1 VGRRS
6 GLGRGLG
13 ALIPNADAGSAD
25 DSVLRELP
33 IALVRP
39 NRYQPRAHFDDEALS
54 SLAASVRELG
64 VLQPVLVR
72 PVDDHFE
79 LVAGERRWRAAQLV
93 GLTSIP
99 ALVREVGDTNS
110 LEQAL
115 VENLHREDLS
125 PLEEAAAF
133 QQLVDDFQLS
143 YEQVGQ
149 RVGKGRSTVANAI
162 RLLQLPPSI
171 QKLVNEKALAAG
183 HARAL
188 LSLES
193 ADLQELL
200 AERVVSEELSV
211 RATEEAVR
219 HIQAKMAEAEAG
231 GDAPAA
237 PDAPADPDAT
247 KLGERPPGVYELEEA
262 LSEHLDTRVQIV
274 LGGKQRGKITLT
286 FAGYDDLE
294 RICRV
299 ITDGREPAL

>member
-13 ALIPNADAGSAD
+13 ALIPNADAGTGEN
-25 DSVLRELP
+25 SVLRELP

-39 NRYQPRAHFDDEALS
+39 NRYQPRGHFDDDALS
-54 SLAASVRELG
+54 SLAASIRELG

-79 LVAGERRWRAAQLV
+79 LVAGERRWRASQIV

-99 ALVREVGDTNS
+99 ALVRDVGDTNS

-133 QQLVDDFQLS
+133 QQLVEDFSLS

-149 RVGKGRSTVANAI
+149 RVGKSRSAVANAI
-162 RLLQLPPSI
+162 RLMQLPAPI
-171 QKLVNEKALAAG
+171 QKLVNEKALTAG

-188 LSLES
+188 LSLET
-193 ADLQELL
+193 AELQELL
-200 AERVVSEELSV
+200 SERIIGEDLSV

-219 HIQAKMAEAEAG
+219 HVQAQMAAEDARRADG
-231 GDAPAA
+231 AEGDV
-237 PDAPADPDAT
+237 AD
-247 KLGERPPGVYELEEA
+247 LGQRPPGLYDFEEQ
-262 LSEHLDTRVQIV
+262 LSEHLDTRVQIQ

-299 ITDGREPAL
+299 ITDGRERLS

>member
-13 ALIPNADAGSAD
+13 ALIPNAESGGFDE
-25 DSVLRELP
+25 SVLRELP

-39 NRYQPRAHFDDEALS
+39 NRYQPRDHFDDDALA
-54 SLAASVRELG
+54 SLAASIRELG

-72 PVDDHFE
+72 PIDDHFE
-79 LVAGERRWRAAQLV
+79 LVAGERRWRAAQVV

-99 ALVREVGDTNS
+99 ALVRDVAATAS

-125 PLEEAAAF
+125 PLEEAVAF
-133 QQLVDDFQLS
+133 QQLVDDFQFS

-149 RVGKGRSTVANAI
+149 RVGKSRSAVANAI
-162 RLLQLPPSI
+162 RLLQLPTPI
-171 QKLVNEKALAAG
+171 QRLVNEKALSAG

-188 LSLES
+188 LAIEP
-193 ADLQELL
+193 AEVQQLL
-200 AERVVSEELSV
+200 AERIVSEDLSV

-219 HIQAKMAEAEAG
+219 HTQAQLAES
-231 GDAPAA
+231 DAPEKE
-237 PDAPADPDAT
+237 PT
-247 KLGERPPGVYELEEA
+247 SVGQRPPGLYDFEEL
-262 LSEHLDTRVQIV
+262 LSERLDTRVQIA

-286 FAGYDDLE
+286 FAGYEDLE

-299 ITDGREPAL
+299 IVDGPERAVVEDPTEHIGL

>member
-13 ALIPNADAGSAD
+13 ALIPNADAGSYE

-39 NRYQPRAHFDDEALS
+39 NRYQPRGHFDDDALS
-54 SLAASVRELG
+54 SLAASIRELG

-79 LVAGERRWRAAQLV
+79 LVAGERRWRAAQIV

-99 ALVREVGDTNS
+99 ALVRPVGDTVS

-143 YEQVGQ
+143 FEQVGK
-149 RVGKGRSTVANAI
+149 RVGKSRSAVANSV
-162 RLLQLPPSI
+162 RLLQLPAPI
-171 QKLVNEKALAAG
+171 QKMVNEKALTAG

-188 LSLES
+188 LSLET
-193 ADLQELL
+193 AELQELM
-200 AERVVSEELSV
+200 AERVVGEDLSV
-211 RATEEAVR
+211 RATEDAVR
-219 HIQAKMAEAEAG
+219 TVQARMAAEDARDGDDGGG
-231 GDAPAA
+231 GDA
-237 PDAPADPDAT
+237 DP
-247 KLGERPPGVYELEEA
+247 LGPRPPGLYDFEEL
-262 LSEHLDTRVQIV
+262 LSEHLDTRVQIQ
-274 LGGKQRGKITLT
+274 LGGRQRGRITLA
-286 FAGYDDLE
+286 FAGYEDLE

-299 ITDGREPAL
+299 ITDGREPSV

>member
-1 VGRRS
+1 MGRRS

-13 ALIPNADAGSAD
+13 ALIPNADSGGFD

-39 NRYQPRAHFDDEALS
+39 NRYQPRGHFDDDALA
-54 SLAASVRELG
+54 SLAASIRELG

-72 PVDDHFE
+72 PIDDHFE
-79 LVAGERRWRAAQLV
+79 LIAGERRWRAAQVV

-99 ALVREVGDTNS
+99 ALVRDVADTSS

-133 QQLVDDFQLS
+133 QQLVDDFQFS

-149 RVGKGRSTVANAI
+149 RVGKSRSTVANAI
-162 RLLQLPPSI
+162 RLLQLPAQI
-171 QKLVNEKALAAG
+171 QRMVNEKLLSAG

-188 LSLES
+188 LAVE
-193 ADLQELL
+193 DTQMQELL
-200 AERVVSEELSV
+200 AERIVNDDLSV

-219 HIQAKMAEAEAG
+219 LLQSQLASSSE
-231 GDAPAA
+231 
-237 PDAPADPDAT
+237 T
-247 KLGERPPGVYELEEA
+247 SGENPETVGHRPPGLYDYEEL
-262 LSEHLDTRVQIV
+262 LSEHLDTRVQIA

-286 FAGYDDLE
+286 FAGYEDLE

-299 ITDGREPAL
+299 IIDGPERTVDQSTDGD

>member
-13 ALIPNADAGSAD
+13 ALIPNADSGRIE

-39 NRYQPRAHFDDEALS
+39 NRYQPRATFDDDALA
-54 SLAASVRELG
+54 SLAASIRELG

-72 PVDDHFE
+72 PIDDHFE
-79 LVAGERRWRAAQLV
+79 LVAGERRWRAAQVV

-99 ALVREVGDTNS
+99 ALVRDVGDTNS

-133 QQLVDDFQLS
+133 QQLVEDFRLS

-149 RVGKGRSTVANAI
+149 RVGKSRSAVANAV
-162 RLLQLPPSI
+162 RLLQLPPII
-171 QKLVNEKALAAG
+171 QKLVNEKALTAG

-188 LSLES
+188 LALET
-193 ADLQELL
+193 AELQELL
-200 AERVVSEELSV
+200 AERITGEDLSV

-219 HIQAKMAEAEAG
+219 HVQATLDKEAAEAAKE
-231 GDAPAA
+231 PAA
-237 PDAPADPDAT
+237 SV
-247 KLGERPPGVYELEEA
+247 GQRPPGLYDFEEL
-262 LSEHLDTRVQIV
+262 LSEHLDTRVQIS

-286 FAGYDDLE
+286 FAGYEDLE
-294 RICRV
+294 RLCRV
-299 ITDGREPAL
+299 ITEGRERPT

>member
-13 ALIPNADAGSAD
+13 ALIPNASSSDLD
-25 DSVLRELP
+25 DSILRELP

-39 NRYQPRAHFDDEALS
+39 NRYQPRAHFDDDALA
-54 SLAASVRELG
+54 SLASSIRELG

-79 LVAGERRWRAAQLV
+79 LIAGERRWRAAQVV

-99 ALVREVGDTNS
+99 ALVRDVGDTNS

-133 QQLVDDFQLS
+133 QQLVEDFSLS
-143 YEQVGQ
+143 YDQVGQ
-149 RVGKGRSTVANAI
+149 RVGKSRSAVANAV
-162 RLLQLPPSI
+162 RLLQLPPMI
-171 QKLVNEKALAAG
+171 QKQVNEKALTAG

-193 ADLQELL
+193 SELQELL
-200 AERVVSEELSV
+200 AERIITEDLSV
-211 RATEEAVR
+211 RATEAAVR
-219 HIQAKMAEAEAG
+219 HVLAQVAEAEASKESVESVG
-231 GDAPAA
+231 Q
-237 PDAPADPDAT
+237 
-247 KLGERPPGVYELEEA
+247 RPPGLYDFEEL
-262 LSEHLDTRVQIV
+262 LSEHLDTRVQIN
-274 LGGKQRGKITLT
+274 LGGKQRGKITLA
-286 FAGYDDLE
+286 FAGYEDLE
-294 RICRV
+294 RLCRV
-299 ITDGREPAL
+299 ITEGRERST

>member
-13 ALIPNADAGSAD
+13 ALIPNAESGGFDE
-25 DSVLRELP
+25 SVLRELP

-39 NRYQPRAHFDDEALS
+39 NRYQPRDHFDDDALA
-54 SLAASVRELG
+54 SLAASIRELG

-72 PVDDHFE
+72 PMDDHFE
-79 LVAGERRWRAAQLV
+79 LVAGERRWRAAQVV

-99 ALVREVGDTNS
+99 ALVRDVADTAS

-133 QQLVDDFQLS
+133 QQLVDDFQFS

-149 RVGKGRSTVANAI
+149 RVGKSRSAVANSI
-162 RLLQLPPSI
+162 RLLQLPAPI
-171 QKLVNEKALAAG
+171 QRLVNEKALSAG

-188 LSLES
+188 LAIER
-193 ADLQELL
+193 AEVQQLL
-200 AERVVSEELSV
+200 AERILSEDLSV

-219 HIQAKMAEAEAG
+219 HTQAQLAESDEPEKEPTSVG
-231 GDAPAA
+231 Q
-237 PDAPADPDAT
+237 
-247 KLGERPPGVYELEEA
+247 RPPGLYDFEEL
-262 LSEHLDTRVQIV
+262 LSEHLDTRVQIA

-286 FAGYDDLE
+286 FAGYEDLE

-299 ITDGREPAL
+299 IVDGPERSAAEDPAEHIGL

>member
-1 VGRRS
+1 MGRRS

-13 ALIPNADAGSAD
+13 ALIPNADSGGFD

-39 NRYQPRAHFDDEALS
+39 NRYQPRGHFDDDALA
-54 SLAASVRELG
+54 SLAASIRELG

-72 PVDDHFE
+72 PIDDHFE
-79 LVAGERRWRAAQLV
+79 LIAGERRWRAAQVV

-99 ALVREVGDTNS
+99 ALVRDVADTSS

-133 QQLVDDFQLS
+133 QQLVDDFQFS

-149 RVGKGRSTVANAI
+149 RVGKSRSTVANAI
-162 RLLQLPPSI
+162 RLLQLPAPI
-171 QKLVNEKALAAG
+171 QRMVNEKLLSAG

-188 LSLES
+188 LAVE
-193 ADLQELL
+193 DTQMQELL
-200 AERVVSEELSV
+200 AERIVNDDLSV
-211 RATEEAVR
+211 RSTEEAVR
-219 HIQAKMAEAEAG
+219 HLQTQIAASETPAEN
-231 GDAPAA
+231 PAA
-237 PDAPADPDAT
+237 V
-247 KLGERPPGVYELEEA
+247 GQRPPGLYDFEEL
-262 LSEHLDTRVQIV
+262 LSEHLDTRVQIA

-286 FAGYDDLE
+286 FAGYEDLE

-299 ITDGREPAL
+299 ITEGRERSADQDPDGD

>member
-13 ALIPNADAGSAD
+13 ALIPNADSGSFQDA
-25 DSVLRELP
+25 VLRELP
-33 IALVRP
+33 IALVQP
-39 NRYQPRAHFDDEALS
+39 NRYQPRGHFDDDALA
-54 SLAASVRELG
+54 SLAASIRELG

-79 LVAGERRWRAAQLV
+79 LVAGERRWRAAQVV

-99 ALVREVGDTNS
+99 ALVRDVGDTNS

-133 QQLVDDFQLS
+133 QQLVEDFQLS

-149 RVGKGRSTVANAI
+149 RVGKSRSAVANSI
-162 RLLQLPPSI
+162 RLMQLPPPI
-171 QKLVNEKALAAG
+171 QKLVNEKALSAG

-188 LSLES
+188 LPLET
-193 ADLQELL
+193 AELQEVLTARII
-200 AERVVSEELSV
+200 AEDLSV

-219 HIQAKMAEAEAG
+219 HVQAKLAAVDADG
-231 GDAPAA
+231 GPVED
-237 PDAPADPDAT
+237 DLD
-247 KLGERPPGVYELEEA
+247 GQRPPGLYDFEEL
-262 LSEHLDTRVQIV
+262 LSEHLDTKVQIN
-274 LGGKQRGKITLT
+274 LGGKQRGKITLA
-286 FAGYDDLE
+286 FAGYEDLE
-294 RICRV
+294 RLCRV
-299 ITDGREPAL
+299 ITEGREQSS

>member
-13 ALIPNADAGSAD
+13 ALIPNADSGSFEDA
-25 DSVLRELP
+25 VLRELP
-33 IALVRP
+33 IALVQP
-39 NRYQPRAHFDDEALS
+39 NRYQPRGHFDDDALA
-54 SLAASVRELG
+54 SLAASIRELG

-79 LVAGERRWRAAQLV
+79 LVAGERRWRAAQVV
-93 GLTSIP
+93 GLTTIP
-99 ALVREVGDTNS
+99 ALVRDVGDTNS

-133 QQLVDDFQLS
+133 QQLVEDFQLS

-149 RVGKGRSTVANAI
+149 RVGKSRSAVANAI
-162 RLLQLPPSI
+162 RLLQLPTPI
-171 QKLVNEKALAAG
+171 QKLVNEKALSAG

-188 LSLES
+188 LALET
-193 ADLQELL
+193 AELQELL
-200 AERVVSEELSV
+200 SERIMAEDLSV

-219 HIQAKMAEAEAG
+219 HVQAKLAAVDAG
-231 GDAPAA
+231 SASVGDDDVA
-237 PDAPADPDAT
+237 
-247 KLGERPPGVYELEEA
+247 GQRPPGLYDFEEL
-262 LSEHLDTRVQIV
+262 LSEHLDTKVQIQ
-274 LGGKQRGKITLT
+274 LGGRQRGKITLM
-286 FAGYDDLE
+286 FAGYEDLE

-299 ITDGREPAL
+299 ITEGREPSS

>member
-13 ALIPNADAGSAD
+13 ALIPNADAGTGEN
-25 DSVLRELP
+25 SVLRELP

-39 NRYQPRAHFDDEALS
+39 NRYQPRGHFDDDALS
-54 SLAASVRELG
+54 SLAASIRELG

-79 LVAGERRWRAAQLV
+79 LVAGERRWRASQLV

-133 QQLVDDFQLS
+133 QQLVEDFSLS

-149 RVGKGRSTVANAI
+149 RVGKSRSAVANAI
-162 RLLQLPPSI
+162 RLMQLPAAI
-171 QKLVNEKALAAG
+171 QKLVNEKSLTAG

-188 LSLES
+188 LSLETS
-193 ADLQELL
+193 ELQELL
-200 AERVVSEELSV
+200 AERIIGEDLSV

-219 HIQAKMAEAEAG
+219 HVQAQLAAEDARQSSGED
-231 GDAPAA
+231 GDA
-237 PDAPADPDAT
+237 AD
-247 KLGERPPGVYELEEA
+247 LGQRPPGLYDFEEQ
-262 LSEHLDTRVQIV
+262 LSEHLDTRVQIQ

-299 ITDGREPAL
+299 ITDGRERTA

>member
-13 ALIPNADAGSAD
+13 ALIPNADSGSFQDA
-25 DSVLRELP
+25 VLRELP
-33 IALVRP
+33 IALVQP
-39 NRYQPRAHFDDEALS
+39 NRYQPRGHFDDDALA
-54 SLAASVRELG
+54 SLAASIRELG

-79 LVAGERRWRAAQLV
+79 LVAGERRWRAAQVV

-99 ALVREVGDTNS
+99 ALVRDVGDTNS

-133 QQLVDDFQLS
+133 QQLVEDFQLS

-149 RVGKGRSTVANAI
+149 RVGKSRSAVANSI
-162 RLLQLPPSI
+162 RLMQLPPPI
-171 QKLVNEKALAAG
+171 QKLVNEKALSAG

-188 LSLES
+188 LPLET
-193 ADLQELL
+193 AELQEVLTARII
-200 AERVVSEELSV
+200 AEDLSV

-219 HIQAKMAEAEAG
+219 HVQAKLAAVDAG
-231 GDAPAA
+231 GGPVED
-237 PDAPADPDAT
+237 DLD
-247 KLGERPPGVYELEEA
+247 GQRPPGLYDFEEL
-262 LSEHLDTRVQIV
+262 LSEHLDTKVQIN
-274 LGGKQRGKITLT
+274 LGGKQRGKITLA
-286 FAGYDDLE
+286 FAGYEDLE

-299 ITDGREPAL
+299 ITEGREQSS

>member
-1 VGRRS
+1 MGRRS

-13 ALIPNADAGSAD
+13 ALIPHSDLGGFEG
-25 DSVLRELP
+25 SVLRELP

-39 NRYQPRAHFDDEALS
+39 NRYQPRSRFDDEALG
-54 SLAASVRELG
+54 SLAASIRELG

-93 GLTSIP
+93 GLTVIP
-99 ALVREVGDTNS
+99 ALVRDVGDTNS

-133 QQLVDDFQLS
+133 QQLVEDFQLS

-149 RVGKGRSTVANAI
+149 RVGKSRSAVANAV
-162 RLLQLPPSI
+162 RLLQLPPVI
-171 QKLVNEKALAAG
+171 QKQVNEKLITAG

-188 LSLES
+188 LGLET
-193 ADLQELL
+193 AELQELL
-200 AERVVSEELSV
+200 AERVVNEDLSV

-219 HIQAKMAEAEAG
+219 HVQAKMAEEDARPSSGIPSSSSMG
-231 GDAPAA
+231 G
-237 PDAPADPDAT
+237 
-247 KLGERPPGVYELEEA
+247 RPPGLYDFEEE

-274 LGGKQRGKITLT
+274 LGGRQRGKITLA
-286 FAGYDDLE
+286 FAGYEDLE

-299 ITDGREPAL
+299 IVHGRELLD